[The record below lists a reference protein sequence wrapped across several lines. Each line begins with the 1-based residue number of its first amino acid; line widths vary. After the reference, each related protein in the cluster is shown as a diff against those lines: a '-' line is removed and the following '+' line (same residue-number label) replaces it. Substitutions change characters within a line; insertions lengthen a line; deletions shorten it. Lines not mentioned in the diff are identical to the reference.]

1 MRVLHISSGNLY
13 GGVEA
18 FLATLLRE
26 APCAPGMEPDFA
38 TCFEGRLSSQ
48 LAVMGRPPH
57 SLQSPRLSRP
67 LSVLR
72 ARRALSALLK
82 RESYDVVVC
91 HQPWACVVFGS
102 AIRAAGFPV
111 VLWVHMATDGR
122 HWLERLC
129 RIVRP
134 DLALC
139 NSRFTADQTSTWL
152 PHTSTEVVYCPVS
165 GSPHAAR
172 PDRRSSLR
180 RSLRASSDDVVLVQ
194 VSRLEA
200 FKGQHVLLD
209 ALSRLTDLPR
219 WVCWIVGGAQRAS
232 ELDYLHRLQ
241 AVARESGIGD
251 RVRFTGERDDVPSL
265 LSAADIYCQPNTDPE
280 GFGLTFVEAMRE
292 GLPVVTS
299 GIGGACEI
307 VDGSCGVLTPPGN
320 AESLATSLRRLIV
333 DTGLRSQLGAEARKR
348 PAQLCDPNV
357 QMRRIQALL
366 NAVVTRPRLH
376 GAHTVRAE

>member
-18 FLATLLRE
+18 FLTTLVRE
-26 APCAPGMEPDFA
+26 AACASGMEPDFA
-38 TCFEGRLSSQ
+38 TCFEGRLSSE
-48 LAVMGRPPH
+48 LAAMGRPPY

-82 RESYDVVVC
+82 RESFDVVVC
-91 HQPWACVVFGS
+91 HQPWACVVFAS
-102 AIRAAGFPV
+102 VIRAAGFPV

-129 RIVRP
+129 RVARP

-139 NSRFTADQTSTWL
+139 NSRFTADRTSTWL

-165 GSPHAAR
+165 TSPHS
-172 PDRRSSLR
+172 PSTDQRSSLR
-180 RSLRASSDDVVLVQ
+180 RSLRASSDDVVVVQ

-209 ALSRLTDLPR
+209 ALARLTDLPR
-219 WVCWIVGGAQRAS
+219 WTCWIVGGAQRAP
-232 ELDYLHRLQ
+232 EFDYLHRLQ
-241 AVARESGIGD
+241 ALARDRGIAD
-251 RVRFTGERDDVPSL
+251 RVRFTGERADVPSL
-265 LSAADIYCQPNTDPE
+265 LSAADVYCQPNTEPE
-280 GFGLTFVEAMRE
+280 GFGLTFIEAMRA

-307 VDGSCGVLTPPGN
+307 VNGSCGVLTPPGDV
-320 AESLATSLRRLIV
+320 ESLATSLRRLIV
-333 DTGLRSQLGAEARKR
+333 DTGLRSRLGAEARKR
-348 PAQLCDPNV
+348 PAELCEPAL

-366 NAVVTRPRLH
+366 NVVVTGPRLDD
-376 GAHTVRAE
+376 ARTVRAE